1 MRNIFSQPLWDTKI
15 KWSSINGS
23 LVRLLFFGLLICRMQ
38 IFTIKVFWLC
48 VCVCCTQWRI
58 SESNV
63 NIFYWVCSAAYFSF
77 FGIFLYSIAFLS
89 DLITVYTGFNWLHVY
104 ADGCFYYWFKKQHLF
119 VGSLYGFIFEKWTD
133 NERSSAGHFGWC
145 FYHTRSSHTH
155 DYRCCYHKKSKWL
168 SSE

>member
-23 LVRLLFFGLLICRMQ
+23 LARLLFFGFLICRMQ
-38 IFTIKVFWLC
+38 IFTIKVFWFSFVC
-48 VCVCCTQWRI
+48 VCVCGAY
-58 SESNV
+58 SNTYFV
-63 NIFYWVCSAAYFSF
+63 EFVLLCVLFFRYFSF
-77 FGIFLYSIAFLS
+77 LDRIYFPS

-119 VGSLYGFIFEKWTD
+119 VGSFYGFSFEKWTD